1 MKKLGLIIYG
11 LLIATIFTGCG
22 IEISEEDGGDTTE
35 YMTFQEA
42 KIIALERAN
51 VSAEDAVF
59 REKDMDLERHG
70 KTIYDIEFMVDQ
82 YKYEYEIDAV
92 NGEVILEEREID
104 EIYD

>member
-1 MKKLGLIIYG
+1 MRKLGLIMYS
-11 LLIATIFTGCG
+11 LFFVTFFTGCG
-22 IEISEEDGGDTTE
+22 IEISEEDGKE
-35 YMTFQEA
+35 SPYMSYRDAQ
-42 KIIALERAN
+42 IIALRRAN

-70 KTIYDIEFMVDQ
+70 KTVYDIEFMVDQ

>member
-11 LLIATIFTGCG
+11 FLIATIFTACG
-22 IEISEEDGGDTTE
+22 IEISEDDENE
-35 YMTFQEA
+35 SPYMSYRDAQL
-42 KIIALERAN
+42 IALQRAN

-59 REKDMDLERHG
+59 KEKDMDLERHG
-70 KTIYDIEFMVDQ
+70 KTVYDIEFMVDQ

-104 EIYD
+104 ELYD

>member
-1 MKKLGLIIYG
+1 MKKLGMIIYG
-11 LLIATIFTGCG
+11 FLIAAIFTGCG
-22 IEISEEDGGDTTE
+22 IEISEENE
-35 YMTFQEA
+35 KESPYMSYRDAQ
-42 KIIALERAN
+42 IIALQRAN

-70 KTIYDIEFMVDQ
+70 KTVYDIEFMVDQ